1 MKNKSSFVLAGIVMC
16 AFIPVFSGSL
26 RAASLRDV
34 VINEIAWMGTAAST
48 YDEWIELY
56 NTGLR
61 VSEWVIL

>member
-1 MKNKSSFVLAGIVMC
+1 MC
-16 AFIPVFSGSL
+16 AFIPVFGGSL